1 MFVALSVEDTVILNV
16 DVISLCSIDIPSD
29 TCSVLL
35 LPFQEKIAA
44 VFAIPTVQLNSATLL
59 SEMLTDL
66 GGMVMISG
74 KIIQPTMLWPR
85 VVLT

>member
-16 DVISLCSIDIPSD
+16 DVIPFFSINISSD
-29 TCSVLL
+29 SDLSSVLL
-35 LPFQEKIAA
+35 LAFQEKTAA
-44 VFAIPTVQLNSATLL
+44 VFEIPAVQLNSATLL

-74 KIIQPTMLWPR
+74 KIIQQIMLWPE
-85 VVLT
+85 